1 MKKLTQAE
9 IEEAVAR
16 LPGWSVEKGKLHR
29 EFRFGDFVHA
39 FGFMATAAME
49 IEKRGHH
56 PEWTNVYDRVTVDL
70 TTHDA
75 GGITAKDVDLAE
87 VLNAVAAK
95 MVQ

>member
-1 MKKLTQAE
+1 MKKLTQTE
-9 IEEAVAR
+9 IEEAVAK

-75 GGITAKDVDLAE
+75 GGITAKDLDLAE

>member
-9 IEEAVAR
+9 IEEAVAK

-87 VLNAVAAK
+87 LLNAVAAK